1 MISLKKGLN
10 QGDIIWLAIL
20 AIIAAFLI
28 NPSTDAIFIALT
40 TAHPYLMGFI
50 KFFILASMG
59 DWLGIRIVTGNWLKP
74 KGAIYRAIVWGI
86 IGMGITLSF
95 TIFNAGVIAAQ
106 KNGLLPG
113 NGYQVVIAFF
123 TSLIMN
129 LTFGVTL
136 MGVHR
141 FTDTYIDL
149 LFNNS
154 AKPTVDEVIKNM
166 NLENLIK
173 FVYAKTLPLFWVPM
187 HTIVFLLPP
196 VYRVLAAA
204 ALGIALGG
212 ILSFAKR
219 QANQLPEMSQEVA

>member
-1 MISLKKGLN
+1 LKKGFN
-10 QGDIIWLAIL
+10 SGDLIWLAIL
-20 AIIAAFLI
+20 AVLAAFLI
-28 NPSTDAIFIALT
+28 YPATNAVFVSQTG
-40 TAHPYLMGFI
+40 AHPYLMGFI

-59 DWLGIRIVTGNWLKP
+59 DWLGARIVAGQWSKP
-74 KGAIYRAIVWGI
+74 KGAIYRSIIWGI
-86 IGMGITLSF
+86 IGMGITLMF

-106 KNGLLPG
+106 KSALLPG
-113 NGYQVVIAFF
+113 GDYQIVIAFF

-129 LTFGVTL
+129 FTFGVAF
-136 MGVHR
+136 MGAHR

-149 LFNNS
+149 FTNGT
-154 AKPTVDEVIKNM
+154 KPTVDEVIKNM
-166 NLENLIK
+166 NLDNLIK
-173 FVYAKTLPLFWVPM
+173 FVFAKTLPFFWVPA

-219 QANQLPEMSQEVA
+219 QANQLPEMSHEAA

>member
-1 MISLKKGLN
+1 MKKGLN
-10 QGDIIWLAIL
+10 IGDIIWLAIL
-20 AIIAAFLI
+20 AVIAALLI
-28 NPSTDAIFIALT
+28 YPSTHAVFVTLT
-40 TAHPYLMGFI
+40 TAHPYSMGFI

-59 DWLGIRIVTGNWLKP
+59 DWLGARIVTGEWVKP
-74 KGAIYRAIVWGI
+74 KGAIYKSILWGI
-86 IGMGITLSF
+86 FGMGITLSF
-95 TIFNAGVIAAQ
+95 TIFNAGVTAALA
-106 KNGLLPG
+106 NGLLPG
-113 NGYQVVIAFF
+113 NGYQIVSAFF

-129 LTFGVTL
+129 ITFGVTL

-149 LFNNS
+149 SFAGG

-166 NLENLIK
+166 NLDNLIK
-173 FVYAKTLPLFWVPM
+173 FVYAKTLPFFWVPA
-187 HTIVFLLPP
+187 HTIVFMLPP

-219 QANQLPEMSQEVA
+219 KANS

>member
-1 MISLKKGLN
+1 VYTLKKGFN
-10 QGDIIWLAIL
+10 MGDIIWLAIL
-20 AIIAAFLI
+20 AAVAAFLMYPPT
-28 NPSTDAIFIALT
+28 NAVFVAQT

-59 DWLGIRIVTGNWLKP
+59 DWLGARIVSGEWIKP
-74 KGAIYRAIVWGI
+74 KGAIYKSILWGI
-86 IGMGITLSF
+86 FGMGITLSF
-95 TIFNAGVIAAQ
+95 TIFSAGVAAALA
-106 KNGLLPG
+106 NGLLPG
-113 NGYQVVIAFF
+113 KGYQIVSAFF

-149 LFNNS
+149 AFDHG
-154 AKPTVDEVIKNM
+154 ARPAVDVVIKNM
-166 NLENLIK
+166 NLDNLIK
-173 FVYAKTLPLFWVPM
+173 FVYAKTLPLFWVPA
-187 HTIVFLLPP
+187 HTIVFMLPP
-196 VYRVLAAA
+196 IYRVLVAA

-219 QANQLPEMSQEVA
+219 KPNG

>member
-1 MISLKKGLN
+1 MKKGFN
-10 QGDIIWLAIL
+10 SGDIIWLAIL
-20 AIIAAFLI
+20 AVITAFLI
-28 NPSTDAIFIALT
+28 YPPTNKIFVALT
-40 TAHPYLMGFI
+40 TAHPYAMGFI

-59 DWLGIRIVTGNWLKP
+59 DWLGARIATGEWKKP
-74 KGAIYRAIVWGI
+74 KGAVYKSVLWGI
-86 IGMGITLSF
+86 FGMGITLSF
-95 TIFNAGVIAAQ
+95 TIFNAGANAALA
-106 KNGLLPG
+106 NGLLPG
-113 NGYQVVIAFF
+113 KDYQIVSAFF
-123 TSLIMN
+123 TSFIMN
-129 LTFGVTL
+129 ITFGVTL

-149 LFNNS
+149 LFDNG
-154 AKPTVDEVIKNM
+154 ARPTVDEVINNM

-173 FVYAKTLPLFWVPM
+173 FVYAKTLPLFWVPA

-219 QANQLPEMSQEVA
+219 QPK